1 MDTHMI
7 TFQDDYLNIFTRS
20 YLWQTKHY
28 NVFFDGGLASGATGK
43 LPYLRD
49 GRESVLL
56 LTHGHWDHIGC
67 DSVTKACGGRVL
79 VGKGDERHITDY
91 DWLWQGLFAQ
101 FANDFALPAARHT
114 VFWSEV
120 GQPVKP
126 DGYLE
131 DGQVL
136 TFDDAVF
143 RVIAIPGHSMGSV
156 CLMEENSGVLFCGDG
171 IIGDGFFSGCPQITD
186 FDAYLVSMEKLRAVS
201 PSRVITAHTPVVDGK
216 DWQTL
221 LTRSIDCAKRMLGH
235 VERYAAENDVLTV
248 SGAAQA
254 IADGEGKGV
263 GGGTC
268 TTAVAALMRMKDQ
281 RARQALEGY
290 LLRV

>member
-1 MDTHMI
+1 MI

-28 NVFFDGGLASGATGK
+28 NVFFDGGLASGAADK

-101 FANDFALPAARHT
+101 FADDFALPAARHT

-136 TFDDAVF
+136 TFNDAAF

-156 CLMEENSGVLFCGDG
+156 CLMEEKSGVLFCGDG
-171 IIGDGFFSGCPQITD
+171 VIGDGFFSGCPQITD
-186 FDAYLVSMEKLRAVS
+186 LDAYIASMEKLQAVS
-201 PSRVITAHTPVVDGK
+201 PSQIITAHTPVIDGEE
-216 DWQTL
+216 WQAL
-221 LTRSIDCAKRMLGH
+221 LDRSIDCAKRMLGH

-254 IADGEGKGV
+254 IANGEGKGV

-268 TTAVAALMRMKDQ
+268 TTAVAALMRMKDE
-281 RARQALEGY
+281 RAQQALKGY

>member
-1 MDTHMI
+1 MI

-28 NVFFDGGLASGATGK
+28 NVFFDGGLASGAAGK

-49 GRESVLL
+49 GRKSILL

-67 DSVTKACGGRVL
+67 DSVTKACGGLVL
-79 VGKGDERHITDY
+79 VGKGDERHISDY

-136 TFDDAVF
+136 TFDDAAF

-171 IIGDGFFSGCPQITD
+171 VIGDGFFSGCPQITD
-186 FDAYLVSMEKLRAVS
+186 LDAYIASMEKLRGVS
-201 PSRVITAHTPVVDGK
+201 PRRVITAHTPVVDGK

-221 LTRSIDCAKRMLGH
+221 LDHSIDCAKRMLGH
-235 VERYAAENDVLTV
+235 VERYAAESDVLTV

-254 IADGEGKGV
+254 IANGEGKGV

-268 TTAVAALMRMKDQ
+268 TTAVAALMRMNDE
-281 RARQALEGY
+281 RAQQALKGY

>member
-1 MDTHMI
+1 MI

-28 NVFFDGGLASGATGK
+28 NVFFDGGLASGAAGK

-101 FANDFALPAARHT
+101 FADDFALPAARHT

-136 TFDDAVF
+136 TFNDAAF

-156 CLMEENSGVLFCGDG
+156 CLMEEKSGVLFCGDG
-171 IIGDGFFSGCPQITD
+171 VIGDGFFSGCPQITD
-186 FDAYLVSMEKLRAVS
+186 LDAYIASMEKLQAVS
-201 PSRVITAHTPVVDGK
+201 PSQIITAHTLVIDGEE
-216 DWQTL
+216 WQAL
-221 LTRSIDCAKRMLGH
+221 LDRSIDCAKRMLGH

-254 IADGEGKGV
+254 IANGEGKGV

-268 TTAVAALMRMKDQ
+268 TTAVAALMRMKDE
-281 RARQALEGY
+281 RAQQALKGY